1 MKKLTLYIMYIFTL
15 YIAQLQAIC
24 TNAASEKVRSQTQTE
39 ETDFIYYWQQLFVVV
54 VMHLSYV
61 RIIGQYQLGISK
73 RIFFLERTLVCSTAC
88 EKDEF
93 IIQYVS
99 LNVPFLRRFWG
110 NCENMKYLR

>member
-1 MKKLTLYIMYIFTL
+1 MKYIFTL

-73 RIFFLERTLVCSTAC
+73 RIFFWKEPWFAPQHVKRMNLLFST
-88 EKDEF
+88 
-93 IIQYVS
+93 
-99 LNVPFLRRFWG
+99 FL
-110 NCENMKYLR
+110 